1 MFLIAGIRL
10 PAPMLEFFQQIQTFF
25 PNREWEPEPFL
36 FLPLVIVGETSDP
49 DIMENLDAG
58 LLSIQTSTPATLVH
72 AGLDVVQQG
81 ERIILTAKILS
92 AVCDHLS
99 VKIRRQAQHAG
110 LKVKRTCHPLS
121 VPLATIST
129 VPPEDVHNWLRIHHS
144 LRAPEEEVYEFTL
157 FSSWKNRET
166 TDMELLADY
175 AFTSG
180 CIAPPSLL

>member
-10 PAPMLEFFQQIQTFF
+10 SAPMLEFFQNIQTFF

-36 FLPLVIVGETSDP
+36 FLPLVVIGEVSDP
-49 DIMENLDAG
+49 DIMEELDAG
-58 LLSIQTSTPATLVH
+58 LLSIQTSTPATLIH
-72 AGLDVVQQG
+72 SGLDVAQQG

-99 VKIRRQAQHAG
+99 VKIRHQAQRAG
-110 LKVKRTCHPLS
+110 VKVKRICHPLS

-129 VPPEDVHNWLRIHHS
+129 VPPEEVHNWLRIHHS
-144 LRAPEEEVYEFTL
+144 LRAQEEEVYEFTL

-175 AFTSG
+175 AFIPS
-180 CIAPPSLL
+180 CIMPS